1 MCYRKTYMYLL
12 IYMCRGGSHLSNMRE
27 LPSAIGNGITNNIDN
42 SWRLHQMEIFFAL
55 LALCKGNPSVTGGFP
70 QKGRWRG
77 ALMFSLICAWANSW
91 ANNWDADDLRCHR
104 AQYDV
109 TVMCSW
115 FSSYRLMVENVHM
128 GWLPK
133 ADGYKYSIQRKKEH
147 VRHGKSCQTK

>member
-1 MCYRKTYMYLL
+1 MCYRKVYMYLL

-27 LPSAIGNGITNNIDN
+27 LPSAIGNGITNNIEN
-42 SWRLHQMEIFFAL
+42 SWRLHQMEIFFLHYWPFAR
-55 LALCKGNPSVTGGFP
+55 GIHRSPVDS
-70 QKGRWRG
+70 RG
-77 ALMFSLICAWANSW
+77 ALMFSLICAWANRW

-128 GWLPK
+128 GWSPK
-133 ADGYKYSIQRKKEH
+133 ADGNKYSIQRKKEH
-147 VRHGKSCQTK
+147 VRYGKSCQMK